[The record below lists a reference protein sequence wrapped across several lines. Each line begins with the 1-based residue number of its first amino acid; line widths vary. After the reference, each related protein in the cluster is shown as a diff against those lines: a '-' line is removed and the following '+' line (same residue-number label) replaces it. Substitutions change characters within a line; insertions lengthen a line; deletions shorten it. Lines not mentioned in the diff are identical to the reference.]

1 MCLNMDIHS
10 VMIFLCP
17 SIVHHVS
24 ASLTSERHG
33 ADVLLDLLALGRCG
47 GGRGQL
53 RVDVVGDGR
62 DRCSEVRRAVQV
74 TGGQLGGEQKRRR
87 DDAFTG

>member
-1 MCLNMDIHS
+1 
-10 VMIFLCP
+10 MIFLCP
-17 SIVHHVS
+17 SVVHRASV
-24 ASLTSERHG
+24 SLTSERHG

-74 TGGQLGGEQKRRR
+74 TGGQLGGGQKRRR
-87 DDAFTG
+87 DDVFTG